1 MSLEQVV
8 TKLLNVKENDLQE
21 VIALEKTGEDLDVK
35 VKLKPKP
42 TVCPLCGGTVKIH
55 GYFSRKLTHS
65 TFANRNCT
73 LFFQQ
78 RRYRCDSCEK
88 TFHEPNPFINSREN
102 LTFETK
108 VNVLKDL
115 KSPEATYTSIA
126 RRYNLSVT
134 KTMRLFDA
142 HVRIPRKP
150 LPKILS
156 MDEHYFPESDY
167 DSTYCCLLMNFQSGE
182 MVDVL
187 PDRRKTCLMRYF
199 SSIKKNT
206 YDYATKQSELNNVKY
221 VSIDMY
227 DPFRE
232 IASLYFPK
240 ALICADSF
248 HVVKHLT
255 GCFRDVRLH
264 CRRKTEDKNLQYL
277 LTKFKYVLHHNI
289 PLDNEPRYNK
299 RFGRFL
305 NYRDLRDMMFS
316 SFPELRVA
324 YELKEYY
331 IRLNRT
337 CTLAEA
343 PKAIDTAIR
352 LFADSGI
359 AEYEPF
365 YEMLTNWRN
374 EVVNSFT
381 LVDGVRINNSL
392 MESKNRILEKLFY
405 NGNGFRNF
413 TRTRNR
419 ILYCLNRNDTYKI

>member
-8 TKLLNVKENDLQE
+8 TKLLNVKESDLQE

-115 KSPEATYTSIA
+115 KSPEATYTSVA

-206 YDYATKQSELNNVKY
+206 YDYATKQSELKNVKY
-221 VSIDMY
+221 VSIAMY
-227 DPFRE
+227 GPVPGDRVP
-232 IASLYFPK
+232 
-240 ALICADSF
+240 
-248 HVVKHLT
+248 V
-255 GCFRDVRLH
+255 
-264 CRRKTEDKNLQYL
+264 
-277 LTKFKYVLHHNI
+277 
-289 PLDNEPRYNK
+289 
-299 RFGRFL
+299 
-305 NYRDLRDMMFS
+305 
-316 SFPELRVA
+316 FPEVSYLCRQLSRSQAPDRV
-324 YELKEYY
+324 LS
-331 IRLNRT
+331 R
-337 CTLAEA
+337 CTAALS
-343 PKAIDTAIR
+343 P
-352 LFADSGI
+352 
-359 AEYEPF
+359 
-365 YEMLTNWRN
+365 
-374 EVVNSFT
+374 
-381 LVDGVRINNSL
+381 
-392 MESKNRILEKLFY
+392 KNRRQKPAVPADQVQV
-405 NGNGFRNF
+405 RAPP
-413 TRTRNR
+413 
-419 ILYCLNRNDTYKI
+419 